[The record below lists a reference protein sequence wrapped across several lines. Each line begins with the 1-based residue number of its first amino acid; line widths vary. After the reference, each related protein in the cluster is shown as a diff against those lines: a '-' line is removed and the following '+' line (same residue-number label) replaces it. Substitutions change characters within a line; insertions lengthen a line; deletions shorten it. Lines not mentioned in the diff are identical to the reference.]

1 VLKDGRT
8 VSVFKLVNKPTDR
21 QYLLTNP
28 DGYSLTYNGLVTA
41 VEKRRSHGWQASGSY
56 TYSRAYGL
64 QPSSGSTASGPQVST
79 VSPPNPLTYGRD
91 PNDLINASGRLPNDR
106 PHQFRVMGGVDVLRT
121 GFVVAANL
129 QHFTGKPW
137 AATALINPQ
146 NAQQRVLLEP
156 RGTRRLSSQ
165 TLLDLRVS
173 RTLRLSSLGSIDLL
187 LDVLNV
193 LNDGAEE
200 NLASDDLFSAQF
212 GQPTSFIDPRR
223 AMLGVRINFGR

>member
-1 VLKDGRT
+1 
-8 VSVFKLVNKPTDR
+8 
-21 QYLLTNP
+21 
-28 DGYSLTYNGLVTA
+28 
-41 VEKRRSHGWQASGSY
+41 
-56 TYSRAYGL
+56 
-64 QPSSGSTASGPQVST
+64 
-79 VSPPNPLTYGRD
+79 
-91 PNDLINASGRLPNDR
+91 
-106 PHQFRVMGGVDVLRT
+106 MGGVDVLRT

-173 RTLRLSSLGSIDLL
+173 RALHVSGLGSIDLL

-193 LNDGAEE
+193 LNDAAEE